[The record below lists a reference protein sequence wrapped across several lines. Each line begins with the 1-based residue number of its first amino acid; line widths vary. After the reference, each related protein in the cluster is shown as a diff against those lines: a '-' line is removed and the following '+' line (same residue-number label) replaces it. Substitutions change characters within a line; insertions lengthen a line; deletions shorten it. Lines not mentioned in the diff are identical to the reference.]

1 MSVTQ
6 VDIRALAA
14 LARLEVSD
22 AEVAQLT
29 HEIPDILS
37 LVETV
42 QKVATDA
49 PAHKP
54 NLRNVMR
61 EDVNPHE
68 SGKYTEALLSAA
80 PAREGDKIAVKQV
93 ISRKK

>member
-14 LARLEVSD
+14 LARLQVSD
-22 AEVAQLT
+22 AEVAKLE
-29 HEIPDILS
+29 HEIPGILS
-37 LVETV
+37 FVETV

-54 NLRNVMR
+54 TLRNVMR

-68 SGKYTEALLSAA
+68 SGAYTETLLAA
-80 PAREGDKIAVKQV
+80 VPAREGNKVAVKQV
-93 ISRKK
+93 LSRKK